1 MSFLDKV
8 GNRVDKM
15 KSKQN
20 ENSDISSYNK
30 QIKEQ
35 KDAIDL
41 LITEIGEY
49 YWNRYAND
57 DLEPPEDVADL
68 FKEVAERVESVN
80 ALNGMIEE
88 RKEEGVKQ
96 RIEIDKNTKIT
107 EERKA
112 AEAEERRRQREEAKR
127 IAAEERAA
135 EEMTS
140 SDEGSN

>member
-15 KSKQN
+15 RSKQN
-20 ENSDISSYNK
+20 ENSDIGSYNK

-57 DLEPPEDVADL
+57 DLEPPEDVVDL
-68 FKEVAERVESVN
+68 FKEVAERVDSVN
-80 ALNGMIEE
+80 SLKGMIEE
-88 RKEEGVKQ
+88 RKEQGEKQ
-96 RIEIDKNTKIT
+96 REEIDIKTKET

-127 IAAEERAA
+127 IAAEEKAA

-140 SDEGSN
+140 SDEDKV